1 MKMLRFA
8 WATALATLLV
18 LALNLTLLDPAN
30 HTASC
35 AQLELE
41 FESEDFKGSIPEAP
55 ALIIGNQRVRYWE
68 KSPSSLSARASI
80 SRSAPGLNPALINR
94 CFPRLVGFYQPSLV
108 VIPVDTAHAVNI
120 DQSELITA
128 LQGIIDQRT
137 EYSLDFDLWVIA
149 PITTPRY
156 ESSDK
161 AFLEEVREAGVEW
174 ADNKFK
180 LRWLDL
186 QYNFIAET
194 GAADPKLVWP
204 DGDTLN
210 EAGYKKLTDALVTIS
225 NERK

>member
-1 MKMLRFA
+1 MLRFA

-30 HTASC
+30 QTASC
-35 AQLELE
+35 TQLELE

-55 ALIIGNQRVRYWE
+55 ALIIGNQRVRYWGTP
-68 KSPSSLSARASI
+68 PSSLNAQASI
-80 SRSAPGLNPALINR
+80 SRSAPGLNPALINQ

-120 DQSELITA
+120 DQSELTSA

-156 ESSDK
+156 ESSDT
-161 AFLEEVREAGVEW
+161 AFLEEVRKAGVEW

-180 LRWLDL
+180 VRWLDL

-194 GAADPKLVWP
+194 GGVDPKLVWP
-204 DGDTLN
+204 NGDTLN
-210 EAGYKKLTDALVTIS
+210 EAGYEKLTDALVTIS
-225 NERK
+225 NERQ

>member
-1 MKMLRFA
+1 MLRFA

-30 HTASC
+30 QTASC
-35 AQLELE
+35 TQLELE

-55 ALIIGNQRVRYWE
+55 ALIIGNQRVRYWGTP
-68 KSPSSLSARASI
+68 PSSLNAQASI
-80 SRSAPGLNPALINR
+80 SRSAPGLNPALINQ

-120 DQSELITA
+120 DQSELTSA

-156 ESSDK
+156 ESSDT
-161 AFLEEVREAGVEW
+161 AFLEEVRKAGVEW

-180 LRWLDL
+180 VRWLDL

-194 GAADPKLVWP
+194 GGVDPELVWP
-204 DGDTLN
+204 NGDTLN
-210 EAGYKKLTDALVTIS
+210 EAGYEKLTDALVTIS

>member
-1 MKMLRFA
+1 MLRFA

-68 KSPSSLSARASI
+68 TPPSSLSARASI

-128 LQGIIDQRT
+128 LKGIIDQRT
-137 EYSLDFDLWVIA
+137 EYSLDFDLWVMYALKSETFCIRVCSRMEKIDVKPSDFIETLA
-149 PITTPRY
+149 
-156 ESSDK
+156 SS
-161 AFLEEVREAGVEW
+161 
-174 ADNKFK
+174 NKPS
-180 LRWLDL
+180 LM
-186 QYNFIAET
+186 T
-194 GAADPKLVWP
+194 GAQ
-204 DGDTLN
+204 
-210 EAGYKKLTDALVTIS
+210 AL
-225 NERK
+225 

>member
-1 MKMLRFA
+1 MLRFA

-18 LALNLTLLDPAN
+18 LALNLTVLDPAN
-30 HTASC
+30 QTASC

-41 FESEDFKGSIPEAP
+41 FESEDFKESLPEAP
-55 ALIIGNQRVRYWE
+55 ALVIGNQRVRYWRTP
-68 KSPSSLSARASI
+68 PSSVSAQASI
-80 SRSAPGLNPALINR
+80 RRSTPGLNPSLINQ
-94 CFPRLVGFYQPSLV
+94 CFPRLVGFYQPSS
-108 VIPVDTAHAVNI
+108 VIIPIDTAHAVSI
-120 DQSELITA
+120 DTSELINS

-174 ADNKFK
+174 ANDKFK
-180 LRWLDL
+180 VRWLDL
-186 QYNFIAET
+186 QYNFTDVT

-204 DGDTLN
+204 DGNTLN
-210 EAGYKKLTDALVTIS
+210 QAGYKRLTDALVTIS

>member
-1 MKMLRFA
+1 MLRFA

-18 LALNLTLLDPAN
+18 LSLKLTLLDPAN
-30 HTASC
+30 QTASC

-41 FESEDFKGSIPEAP
+41 FESEDFKESIPEAP
-55 ALIIGNQRVRYWE
+55 ALIIGNQRVRYWGTP
-68 KSPSSLSARASI
+68 PSSLNARASI
-80 SRSAPGLNPALINR
+80 TRSAPGLNPALINQ
-94 CFPRLVGFYQPSLV
+94 CFTRLVGFYQPSLV
-108 VIPVDTAHAVNI
+108 VIPIDTAHAINI
-120 DQSELITA
+120 DQSELTNA

-156 ESSDK
+156 ESSET
-161 AFLEEVREAGVEW
+161 AFLEEAREAGVEW

-180 LRWLDL
+180 VRWLDL
-186 QYNFIAET
+186 QYTLIAET
-194 GAADPKLVWP
+194 GGADSKLVWP
-204 DGDTLN
+204 DGNTLN